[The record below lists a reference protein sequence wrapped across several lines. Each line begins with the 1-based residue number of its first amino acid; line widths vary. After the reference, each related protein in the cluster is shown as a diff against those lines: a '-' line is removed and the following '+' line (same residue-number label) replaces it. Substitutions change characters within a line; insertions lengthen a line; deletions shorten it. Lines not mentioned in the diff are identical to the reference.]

1 MATAVAPVLSIE
13 RRSRYLRAYPRLGS
27 MVHAI
32 PGDPSMDRD
41 ALTLFSAHDAA
52 ASYLM
57 PGIVL

>member
-1 MATAVAPVLSIE
+1 
-13 RRSRYLRAYPRLGS
+13 